1 MKKIIDNKVYNTET
15 AEEIGSWESMDN
27 VRDFQYVCETL
38 YRKRTG
44 EYFLHGFGNAASKYS
59 HLPRENEWTSGEQ
72 IMPLSY
78 KSAKKW
84 AKMRLGEEKY
94 LEEFGEP
101 VEEEGTQS
109 MTVHIPASL
118 HNGLKKKQA
127 ETGKSMTQ
135 LVIESLEST
144 L

>member
-1 MKKIIDNKVYNTET
+1 MKKIINNRMYDTDT
-15 AEEIGSWESMDN
+15 AAHVGEWENMDN

-59 HLPRENEWTSGEQ
+59 RLTRENEWTSGEQ

-101 VEEEGTQS
+101 AEEEGTQS

-118 HNGLKKKQA
+118 HNALKKRQA

-135 LVIESLEST
+135 LVIESLESA